1 MNRKLILGIFAGL
14 VVLCT
19 IASVA
24 VGLWGTSLWQRVSE
38 EPEGVRASVEAP
50 SSVAQ
55 GESFVIRIS
64 VENLTGDAMVLDSVD
79 IAEGYLAG
87 IDILEADPAYSESF
101 SLPFGGVQSY
111 RFDQDIPANQTLIV
125 RLTAQGKTTGEFS
138 GAIDVCVD
146 SGVHCL
152 TFETRTNIEEP

>member
-1 MNRKLILGIFAGL
+1 MNRKLILGIFAGM

-24 VGLWGTSLWQRVSE
+24 VGLWATSLWQRLSE
-38 EPEGVRASVEAP
+38 EPEGVRASVDAP
-50 SSVAQ
+50 SSVVQ

-64 VENLTGDAMVLDSVD
+64 VENLTGEAMVLDSVD
-79 IAEGYLAG
+79 VAEGYLAG
-87 IDILEADPAYSESF
+87 IDVLEADPAYSESF

-111 RFDQDIPANQTLIV
+111 AFDQEVPAEQTLID

-146 SGVHCL
+146 SGIHCL
-152 TFETRTNIEEP
+152 TFDTRTTVEEP